1 MTQTHG
7 AETTEEKNTRERE
20 REKHRDSDRCATG
33 SSRPPARPHPPT
45 VGQVC
50 SRFTMNSTEKD
61 DESEFRTPFR
71 GLNPSVSKDEELEN
85 EDTVANV
92 NIEVVKTE
100 VKMEDDEDEGGF
112 SPDTAAENSSVPNAL
127 KRKQI
132 HNGFGETTIDHESPI
147 SHKWRRLNCED
158 MLASLRGSSSSQRFL
173 EGTSRIRETS
183 DAPLLENDETVRA
196 GPSFRKPLYGI
207 THKISDRRSLLKGE
221 QQSATEGG
229 FFNSLLQQ
237 HHLTDGHKNYSS
249 NLSPQATGAEPTL
262 YSLIHK
268 MFFTLNTLNS
278 TMTQLHSKIDLL
290 SLEVGRIKRH
300 VSQGES
306 VVDFPPPAEYR
317 LNNSELK
324 QLLEQSSSPGDLSCR
339 LLLQLF
345 PELLAEDQA
354 DVGCRACSATPT
366 RKLDTLHLQLIRNY
380 VEVCYPSG
388 GNGDVWR
395 SDCLPQLNDFFNSFW
410 AQREMESSLQ
420 IYKVVSID
428 WEDHDMGQAQSNSS
442 VEDNPHEEA
451 LSLDSFSSI
460 NSDLVLEAQEISEY
474 LEGASSPSEFA
485 ALLLHRLFPELFDS
499 RRLASQ
505 YSCCGSPGKLAL
517 DPQKMQVVRRYC
529 EIYYPEVRDE
539 EAWTELVERRLDQEL
554 ECVHSD
560 DSDSDRQRDES
571 IGTSN
576 ALMVGSQENFE
587 RSTPWLKKF
596 WLKPVNFNRLE
607 IPAPDFEVPCPQH
620 ILDRHQLKNIYEKS
634 QSNGNFASRLFVQFF
649 PELFTPENL
658 RKQYNCSGTLG
669 KKQLDPVRIK
679 LIRHYVQLI
688 CPRAKRDKTWKH
700 EFMSKLDERC
710 RRRDM
715 EQRHVY
721 RQERKKSIAYSDGVR
736 EEQMLAAT
744 QPEQVKR
751 DSVQPQPV
759 PDRAE
764 RYYRNFCKVPLHQLK
779 VPTVDFPVATKH
791 LVSTEDLK
799 DIVQDSLSVANMC
812 ARLLVRIFPELFTS
826 ENLRVQYNHSG
837 ACNKKQL
844 DPVRLRLIRHYVK
857 AVYPRAK
864 SDQVWNLECIPSID
878 ERCRRPNWRK
888 SKVTADSKDK

>member
-1 MTQTHG
+1 MI
-7 AETTEEKNTRERE
+7 RI
-20 REKHRDSDRCATG
+20 
-33 SSRPPARPHPPT
+33 
-45 VGQVC
+45 
-50 SRFTMNSTEKD
+50 KD
-61 DESEFRTPFR
+61 WCF
-71 GLNPSVSKDEELEN
+71 LSVSLSLAVTD
-85 EDTVANV
+85 V
-92 NIEVVKTE
+92 NIEVVE
-100 VKMEDDEDEGGF
+100 VKMEDDEDEDGF
-112 SPDTAAENSSVPNAL
+112 SPDTAAENSIVPNAL

-132 HNGFGETTIDHESPI
+132 HNGFGETTLDHESPI
-147 SHKWRRLNCED
+147 IYKWRRLNCED

-183 DAPLLENDETVRA
+183 DAPLLGNDETVRA
-196 GPSFRKPLYGI
+196 GPSFGKPLYGI

-221 QQSATEGG
+221 QQSATDGG
-229 FFNSLLQQ
+229 FSNSLLQQ

-249 NLSPQATGAEPTL
+249 ILSPQATGAEPTL

-290 SLEVGRIKRH
+290 SLEVDRIKRH
-300 VSQGES
+300 ISEGES

-317 LNNSELK
+317 LNNGELK

-354 DVGCRACSATPT
+354 DMGCRACSTTPT

-395 SDCLPQLNDFFNSFW
+395 VDCLPQLNDFFNSYW
-410 AQREMESSLQ
+410 AQREMERSQQ
-420 IYKVVSID
+420 ISKVVSID
-428 WEDHDMGQAQSNSS
+428 QEDHDLGQTQSNSY
-442 VEDNPHEEA
+442 VEDNPPEEA
-451 LSLDSFSSI
+451 LSLDSLSSV

-474 LEGASSPSEFA
+474 LEGASSPGEFA

-499 RRLASQ
+499 RHLASQ
-505 YSCCGSPGKLAL
+505 YSCRGSSSKQAL

-554 ECVHSD
+554 GCVHSD

-576 ALMVGSQENFE
+576 ATMVGSQEDLE
-587 RSTPWLKKF
+587 RSIPKF
-596 WLKPVNFNRLE
+596 WLEPVDFNRLE

-634 QSNGNFASRLFVQFF
+634 RSFRNFASRLLVQFF

-658 RKQYNCSGTLG
+658 RKQYNCSGSLG

-688 CPRAKRDKTWKH
+688 CPRAKRDKTWKR

-710 RRRDM
+710 RRWDM
-715 EQRHVY
+715 EQRRVY
-721 RQERKKSIAYSDGVR
+721 HQQIKKSIPYRDRVK
-736 EEQMLAAT
+736 EKQMQKQA
-744 QPEQVKR
+744 KR
-751 DSVQPQPV
+751 DSVQPQAAR
-759 PDRAE
+759 DRTE
-764 RYYRNFCKVPLHQLK
+764 RYYGNFCKVPLQQLIF
-779 VPTVDFPVATKH
+779 PTVDFPVPTKH
-791 LVSTEDLK
+791 LVSNKDLK
-799 DIVQDSLSVANMC
+799 EIVQDSLSVGNLC

-857 AVYPRAK
+857 AVYPPAK

-888 SKVTADSKDK
+888 SKVTADSKDKKC

>member
-1 MTQTHG
+1 MTQSYI
-7 AETTEEKNTRERE
+7 TERKPRRKKNRQRE

-33 SSRPPARPHPPT
+33 SSRPPVLTHPLW
-45 VGQVC
+45 G
-50 SRFTMNSTEKD
+50 RFTMNSTEKD
-61 DESEFRTPFR
+61 DESEIRTPFR

-85 EDTVANV
+85 GDTVTDV

-112 SPDTAAENSSVPNAL
+112 SPDTAAENSIVPNAL

-132 HNGFGETTIDHESPI
+132 HNGFGDTTMDHESPI
-147 SHKWRRLNCED
+147 IYKWRRLNCED

-173 EGTSRIRETS
+173 EGTSRMRETS
-183 DAPLLENDETVRA
+183 GAPLLENDETV
-196 GPSFRKPLYGI
+196 
-207 THKISDRRSLLKGE
+207 GE
-221 QQSATEGG
+221 QESATDGG

-290 SLEVGRIKRH
+290 SLEVDRTKRH
-300 VSQGES
+300 VSPGES
-306 VVDFPPPAEYR
+306 VLDFPPPAEYR

-395 SDCLPQLNDFFNSFW
+395 ADCLPQLNDFFNSFW
-410 AQREMESSLQ
+410 AQREMESSQQ
-420 IYKVVSID
+420 ISKVVSLD
-428 WEDHDMGQAQSNSS
+428 WEDHDFGQAQSNSY
-442 VEDNPHEEA
+442 VEDNPQEEA

-474 LEGASSPSEFA
+474 LEEASSPSEFA
-485 ALLLHRLFPELFDS
+485 ALLLHRLFPELFNF

-505 YSCCGSPGKLAL
+505 YSCRGSPGRQAL

-576 ALMVGSQENFE
+576 ASMVGSQEDLG

-596 WLKPVNFNRLE
+596 WLKPVDFNRME
-607 IPAPDFEVPCPQH
+607 IPSPHFKVPCPQH

-634 QSNGNFASRLFVQFF
+634 QSNGNFASRLLVQFF

-658 RKQYNCSGTLG
+658 RKQYNCSGSLG

-679 LIRHYVQLI
+679 LIRHYVQLM
-688 CPRAKRDKTWKH
+688 CPRAKCDKTWKH

-715 EQRHVY
+715 EQRRVY
-721 RQERKKSIAYSDGVR
+721 HQQRKKSIAYSEGVK

-744 QPEQVKR
+744 QPEQAKR
-751 DSVQPQPV
+751 DSVQPQPQAAQ
-759 PDRAE
+759 DRSE
-764 RYYRNFCKVPLHQLK
+764 RYNRNFCKVPLHQLN

-791 LVSTEDLK
+791 LLSTKDLK
-799 DIVQDSLSVANMC
+799 EIVQDSLSVGNFS

-857 AVYPRAK
+857 AIYPRAK

-878 ERCRRPNWRK
+878 ERCRRPNRRK
-888 SKVTADSKDK
+888 SKVTAYSKDKKR